1 MMRVVRA
8 RVLEQ
13 YRLELEFSNGETRI
27 ADLSRFLKS
36 ADPDGVF
43 AALKDERVFGRAEF
57 DPVLG
62 TVVWPGD
69 VDLAPEA
76 LFDMSYPVPVGD

>member
-1 MMRVVRA
+1 MMRIVRA
-8 RVLEQ
+8 RALEP

-27 ADLSRFLKS
+27 ADLSRFLNS
-36 ADPDGVF
+36 AQPTGVF
-43 AALKDERVFGRAEF
+43 AALKDEEEFGRAEL

-69 VDLAPEA
+69 VDLAPET
-76 LFDMSYPVPVGD
+76 LFEMSYPAPVES

>member
-1 MMRVVRA
+1 
-8 RVLEQ
+8 
-13 YRLELEFSNGETRI
+13 LELEFSNEETRI

-36 ADPDGVF
+36 ADADGVF

-57 DPVLG
+57 DPALG

-76 LFDMSYPVPVGD
+76 YR